1 MMKKILLSILALAML
16 ASGTSVYADDVQL
29 GPGDMLKIS
38 VYGNPDLAVETRVN
52 DVGVISYPLV
62 GEIEVGGL
70 TPNAAEK
77 KIAGLLESG
86 GFIRKPHVN
95 LIVTM
100 MQSQQLSVLGQVNK
114 PGRFPVDGKRSLTD
128 VLAMAGGLNADAAD
142 KVTLIRTRDGKTT
155 KDSIDLLAI
164 MRSTDAANN
173 PQLLAGDVIYVD
185 RAPRFYIY
193 GEVQKPGSYRLE
205 NDMNV
210 LQALSVGGGLSNR
223 GTERGVRVKRR
234 DTNGVLQVL
243 DVKQDD
249 MVQVDDVIYVKES
262 LF

>member
-1 MMKKILLSILALAML
+1 MKKILLAILTVAML

-52 DVGVISYPLV
+52 DEGVISYPLV
-62 GEIEVGGL
+62 GEIKVGGL
-70 TPNAAEK
+70 SPNAAER

-86 GFIRKPHVN
+86 GFLKKPHVN
-95 LIVTM
+95 LLVTV

-128 VLAMAGGLNADAAD
+128 ILAMAGGLNADAAD
-142 KVTLIRTRDGKTT
+142 KVTLIRTRDGKTS
-155 KDSIDLLAI
+155 KESIDLLAI
-164 MRSTDAANN
+164 VRSTDGANN
-173 PQLLAGDVIYVD
+173 PELFAGDVIYVE

-205 NDMNV
+205 NDMNI

-249 MVQVDDVIYVKES
+249 MVRTDDVIYVKES
-262 LF
+262 FF

>member
-16 ASGTSVYADDVQL
+16 AAGTSVYADDVQL

-62 GEIEVGGL
+62 GQIEVGGL

-95 LIVTM
+95 LIVTV

-114 PGRFPVDGKRSLTD
+114 PGRFPIDGKRSLTD

-142 KVTLIRTRDGKTT
+142 KVTLIRTRDGKTS
-155 KDSIDLLAI
+155 KDSIDMLAI
-164 MRSTDAANN
+164 VRSTDAANN
-173 PQLLAGDVIYVD
+173 PQLLPGDVIYVE

-193 GEVQKPGSYRLE
+193 GEVQRPGSYRLE

-210 LQALSVGGGLSNR
+210 LQALSIGGGLSTR

-234 DTNGVLQVL
+234 DSNGVLQIL

-249 MVQVDDVIYVKES
+249 RVQTDDVIYVKES
-262 LF
+262 FF

>member
-1 MMKKILLSILALAML
+1 ML
-16 ASGTSVYADDVQL
+16 VSGISVYADDMQL

-52 DVGVISYPLV
+52 DEGVISYPLV
-62 GEIEVGGL
+62 GEIKVGGL
-70 TPNAAEK
+70 SPSAAER
-77 KIAGLLESG
+77 KIADLLESG
-86 GFIRKPHVN
+86 GFLKKPHVN
-95 LIVTM
+95 LLVTV

-128 VLAMAGGLNADAAD
+128 ILAMAGGLNADAAD
-142 KVTLIRTRDGKTT
+142 KVTLIRTRDGKTS
-155 KDSIDLLAI
+155 KESIDLLAI
-164 MRSTDAANN
+164 VRSTDGANN
-173 PQLLAGDVIYVD
+173 PELLAGDVIYVE

-205 NDMNV
+205 NDMNI

-249 MVQVDDVIYVKES
+249 MVRTDDVIYVKES
-262 LF
+262 FF

>member
-1 MMKKILLSILALAML
+1 MKKILLAILTVAML
-16 ASGTSVYADDVQL
+16 AAGTSVYADDVQL

-38 VYGNPDLAVETRVN
+38 VYGNPDLAVETRVS
-52 DVGVISYPLV
+52 DEGVISYPLV
-62 GEIEVGGL
+62 GEIKVGGL
-70 TPNAAEK
+70 SPNAAEK

-86 GFIRKPHVN
+86 GFLKKPHVN
-95 LIVTM
+95 LLVTV

-128 VLAMAGGLNADAAD
+128 ILAMAGGLNADAAD
-142 KVTLIRTRDGKTT
+142 KVTLIRTRDGKTS
-155 KDSIDLLAI
+155 KESIDLLAI
-164 MRSTDAANN
+164 VRSTDGANN
-173 PQLLAGDVIYVD
+173 PELLAGDVIYVE

-205 NDMNV
+205 NDMNI

-234 DTNGVLQVL
+234 DTNGILQVL

-249 MVQVDDVIYVKES
+249 MVRTDDVIYVKES
-262 LF
+262 FF

>member
-1 MMKKILLSILALAML
+1 MMKKILLSILAFAML

-52 DVGVISYPLV
+52 DVGIISYPLV

-70 TPNAAEK
+70 SPNAAEK

-114 PGRFPVDGKRSLTD
+114 PGRFPIDGKRSLTD

-142 KVTLIRTRDGKTT
+142 KVTLIRTRDGKTS

-164 MRSTDAANN
+164 VRSTDAANN
-173 PQLLAGDVIYVD
+173 PQLFPGDVIYVE

-193 GEVQKPGSYRLE
+193 GEVQRPGSYRLE

-234 DTNGVLQVL
+234 DTNGVLQIL
-243 DVKQDD
+243 DVKQGD
-249 MVQVDDVIYVKES
+249 MVQIDDVIYVKES
-262 LF
+262 FF

>member
-1 MMKKILLSILALAML
+1 MMKKILLAILTVAML
-16 ASGTSVYADDVQL
+16 ASGVSVYADDMQL

-52 DVGVISYPLV
+52 DEGVISYPLV
-62 GEIEVGGL
+62 GEVKVGGL
-70 TPNAAEK
+70 SPNAAER

-86 GFIRKPHVN
+86 GFLKKPHVN
-95 LIVTM
+95 LLVTV

-128 VLAMAGGLNADAAD
+128 ILAMAGGLNADAAD
-142 KVTLIRTRDGKTT
+142 KVTLIRTRDGKTS
-155 KDSIDLLAI
+155 KELIDLLAI
-164 MRSTDAANN
+164 VRSTDGANN
-173 PQLLAGDVIYVD
+173 PELLAGDVIYVE

-205 NDMNV
+205 NDMNI

-234 DTNGVLQVL
+234 DTNGVLHVL
-243 DVKQDD
+243 DVKQND
-249 MVQVDDVIYVKES
+249 MVRTDDVIYVKES
-262 LF
+262 FF

>member
-52 DVGVISYPLV
+52 DVGIISYPLV

-70 TPNAAEK
+70 SPNAAEK

-114 PGRFPVDGKRSLTD
+114 PGRFPIDGKRSLTD

-142 KVTLIRTRDGKTT
+142 KVTLIRTRDGKTS

-164 MRSTDAANN
+164 VRSTDAANN
-173 PQLLAGDVIYVD
+173 PQLFPGDVIYVE

-193 GEVQKPGSYRLE
+193 GEVQRPGSYRLE

-234 DTNGVLQVL
+234 DTNGVLQIL
-243 DVKQDD
+243 DVKQGD
-249 MVQVDDVIYVKES
+249 MVQIDDVIYVKES
-262 LF
+262 FF

>member
-1 MMKKILLSILALAML
+1 MKKILLAILTVAML
-16 ASGTSVYADDVQL
+16 AAGTSVYADDVQL

-52 DVGVISYPLV
+52 DEGVISYPLV
-62 GEIEVGGL
+62 GEIKVGGL
-70 TPNAAEK
+70 SPNAAER

-86 GFIRKPHVN
+86 GFLKKPHVN
-95 LIVTM
+95 LLVTV

-128 VLAMAGGLNADAAD
+128 ILAMAGGLNADAAD
-142 KVTLIRTRDGKTT
+142 KVTLIRTRDGKTS
-155 KDSIDLLAI
+155 KESIDLLAI
-164 MRSTDAANN
+164 VRSTDGANN
-173 PQLLAGDVIYVD
+173 PELFAGDVIYVE

-205 NDMNV
+205 NDMNI

-249 MVQVDDVIYVKES
+249 MVRTDDVIYVKES
-262 LF
+262 FF

>member
-16 ASGTSVYADDVQL
+16 VSGISVYADDMQL

-52 DVGVISYPLV
+52 DEGVISYPLV
-62 GEIEVGGL
+62 GEIKVGGL
-70 TPNAAEK
+70 SPSAAER
-77 KIAGLLESG
+77 KIADLLESG
-86 GFIRKPHVN
+86 GFLKKPHVN
-95 LIVTM
+95 LLVTV

-128 VLAMAGGLNADAAD
+128 ILAMAGGLNADAAD
-142 KVTLIRTRDGKTT
+142 KVTLIRTRDGKTS
-155 KDSIDLLAI
+155 KESIDLLAI
-164 MRSTDAANN
+164 VRSTDGANN
-173 PQLLAGDVIYVD
+173 PELLAGDVIYVE

-205 NDMNV
+205 NDMNI

-249 MVQVDDVIYVKES
+249 MVRTDDVIYVKES
-262 LF
+262 FF

>member
-1 MMKKILLSILALAML
+1 MKKILLSILALAML

-52 DVGVISYPLV
+52 DVGIISYPLV
-62 GEIEVGGL
+62 GEIKVGGL
-70 TPNAAEK
+70 SPNAAEK

-114 PGRFPVDGKRSLTD
+114 PGRFPIDGKRSLTD

-142 KVTLIRTRDGKTT
+142 KVTLIRTRDGKTS

-164 MRSTDAANN
+164 VRSTDAANN
-173 PQLLAGDVIYVD
+173 PQLFAGDVIYVE

-193 GEVQKPGSYRLE
+193 GEVQRPGSYRLE

-234 DTNGVLQVL
+234 DTNGVLQIL
-243 DVKQDD
+243 DVKQGD
-249 MVQVDDVIYVKES
+249 MVQIDDVIYVKES
-262 LF
+262 FF

>member
-1 MMKKILLSILALAML
+1 MKKILLSILALAML

-52 DVGVISYPLV
+52 DVGIISYPLV
-62 GEIEVGGL
+62 GEIKVGGL
-70 TPNAAEK
+70 SPNAAEK

-114 PGRFPVDGKRSLTD
+114 PGRFPIDGKRSLTD
-128 VLAMAGGLNADAAD
+128 VLAMAGGLNANAAD
-142 KVTLIRTRDGKTT
+142 KVTLIRTRDGKTS

-164 MRSTDAANN
+164 VRSTDAANN
-173 PQLLAGDVIYVD
+173 PQLFAGDVIYVE

-193 GEVQKPGSYRLE
+193 GEVQRPGSYRLE

-234 DTNGVLQVL
+234 DTNGVLQIL
-243 DVKQDD
+243 DVKQGD
-249 MVQVDDVIYVKES
+249 MVQIDDVIYVKES
-262 LF
+262 FF